1 MIISK
6 NRDFLVRKVNI
17 MIGLESKTLHSARL
31 EYRLLDEKDKAPLSV
46 LLHDRSVTEP
56 AGFLPADS
64 EESFD
69 RFFAELTQYNTGIA
83 ILYGREVIGYFHVNK
98 YVPDREEYQTLKCVG
113 VGFVIGKDYQNRGFG
128 TETLT
133 CLTEYLLTIF
143 DACFAD
149 HFKEN
154 IPSKRVIEKSGYS
167 YCEDYSMFFD
177 GIGTEKICSSYIC
190 RK

>member
-1 MIISK
+1 M
-6 NRDFLVRKVNI
+6 
-17 MIGLESKTLHSARL
+17 
-31 EYRLLDEKDKAPLSV
+31 
-46 LLHDRSVTEP
+46 
-56 AGFLPADS
+56 
-64 EESFD
+64 
-69 RFFAELTQYNTGIA
+69 
-83 ILYGREVIGYFHVNK
+83 YGREVIGYFHVNK
-98 YVPDREEYQTLKCVG
+98 YIPDKEEYRALNCVG

-128 TETLT
+128 TEALT
-133 CLTEYLLTIF
+133 YLTEYLLTMF

-177 GIGTEKICSSYIC
+177 GIGAEKICSSYIR

>member
-1 MIISK
+1 MFGFD
-6 NRDFLVRKVNI
+6 N
-17 MIGLESKTLHSARL
+17 KTLQSARL
-31 EYRLLDEKDKAPLSV
+31 EYRLLNEKDKEPLSA

-69 RFFAELTQYNTGIA
+69 RFFTELTQYNTGIA
-83 ILYGREVIGYFHVNK
+83 ILFGREVIGYFHVNK
-98 YVPDREEYQTLKCVG
+98 YIPDKEEYRSLNCVG
-113 VGFVIGKDYQNRGFG
+113 VGFVIGKDYQNHGFG
-128 TETLT
+128 TEALT
-133 CLTEYLLTIF
+133 YLTKYLLTMF

-154 IPSKRVIEKSGYS
+154 TPSKRVIEKSGYS
-167 YCEDYSMFFD
+167 YCEDYLMFFD
-177 GIGTEKICSSYIC
+177 EIGSEKTCSSYIY